1 MDFHQAFIGV
11 IGAFAAVR
19 VYFNTR
25 ARLGRGRVEYREGER
40 HKIVRIVL
48 GVGYMTAIVAYLID
62 PSLFAFMAFPLP
74 DEIRILGLL
83 LSLVGLA
90 FLAWV
95 HHHLGVNFSA
105 RLHLRQEH
113 ELITSGP
120 YHRVRHPM
128 YTAFYLS
135 LLGWL
140 LLSANFV
147 IGGLGLLGVTAVVVN
162 RVAREEATMRERFG
176 ATYDAYLARTRRFVP
191 GLL

>member
-1 MDFHQAFIGV
+1 MDFHLALTGV
-11 IGAFAAVR
+11 IVAFAAVR
-19 VYFNTR
+19 IYHNTR
-25 ARLGRGRVEYREGER
+25 ARFGRGKVEYREGET
-40 HKIVRIVL
+40 HKLVRGFFGL
-48 GVGYMTAIVAYLID
+48 GFMGTVVAYLID
-62 PSLFAFMAFPLP
+62 PTLLAFAAIPLP
-74 DEIRILGLL
+74 DAVRVLGLA

-90 FLAWV
+90 LLAWV

-113 ELITSGP
+113 ELVTSGP

-135 LLGWL
+135 LVGWL
-140 LLSANFV
+140 LLSANLV
-147 IGGLGLLGVTAVVVN
+147 VGGLALLGVTAIVVT